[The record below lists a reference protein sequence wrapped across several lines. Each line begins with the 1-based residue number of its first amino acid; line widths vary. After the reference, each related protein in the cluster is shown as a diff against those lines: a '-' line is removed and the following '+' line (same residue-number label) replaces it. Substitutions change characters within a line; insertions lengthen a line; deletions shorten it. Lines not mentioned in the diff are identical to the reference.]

1 MVPGEQ
7 RMTGVESLDASRQAR
22 LVRLAGLA
30 AQALDAQAA
39 VLAFSGLDRC
49 WVHAPDWPMLAALA
63 DDQAFHAHVLAA
75 PDAIAVSDALCD
87 PRLASSP
94 LVTGAPGIRFCAG
107 VPLLASDQ
115 TRFGTLCVVAT
126 QPHRSE
132 PDQLAELQGIAE
144 LVVDQLELHRE
155 AMARAQAEATVAA
168 ERERLATVVESL
180 PFNFWMCDAAGRYV
194 LQNSVGQRAWG
205 AHVGLLPEET
215 AVPPDV
221 SARWAA
227 TNRRVL
233 AGETIRAET
242 CYLRGGEAIHVEEF
256 LAPVR
261 DATGTIWGLVGINL
275 DIGERRRAEERL
287 QASEARLRTAIES
300 LPFDFWI
307 CDAAG
312 RYIMNNA
319 TCRSHWGSHIGQTP
333 DESDVTPDVTG
344 LWAQTNQRVL
354 NGETLHYE
362 ATYGT
367 GAEARDVE
375 AILAPVQSEAGI
387 IGLVGVNIDITERKR
402 AEARIRHLAD
412 HDPLTGLPNRRMFQ
426 ERLSQAVSRGRR
438 NGELTALLLL
448 DLDAFKG
455 VNDALGHDAG
465 DAVLCEV
472 ATRLRAGR
480 RRHDTV
486 ARLGGDEFALILEG
500 LRQPRDAGHI
510 AAQILAALQQPFVHA
525 DREIGARGS
534 IGIALFPLD
543 ARDASDLVRH
553 ADSALYRAK
562 ASNRGGWQEFDA
574 AMRIQLDRRRGL
586 DADLRRALCRS
597 EFAVYYQ
604 PIVDLA
610 PDAPVS
616 FEALVRWRHPDR
628 GLLLPGEFLQVAEE
642 TGLAA
647 PLGDFVLRQA
657 AMDARRWTDAG
668 IRIGRIAVNMAA
680 PQFAGVDLDSAIG
693 QALADTGLPAELLEI
708 EVTEG
713 VFLGSN
719 VGVVADILGRLHRR
733 GVSIA
738 LDDFGTGYAS
748 LTHLRRF
755 PIDKLKIDRSFV
767 ADILE
772 DPNDAAIVRT
782 IIELGHSLG
791 LKIVA
796 EGVETQAQL
805 EFLTRHRCD
814 QMQGYLI
821 AAPAPAA
828 EAMERAAAHRP
839 VPMLP
844 ARRRLRG

>member
-1 MVPGEQ
+1 M
-7 RMTGVESLDASRQAR
+7 
-22 LVRLAGLA
+22 
-30 AQALDAQAA
+30 
-39 VLAFSGLDRC
+39 
-49 WVHAPDWPMLAALA
+49 
-63 DDQAFHAHVLAA
+63 
-75 PDAIAVSDALCD
+75 
-87 PRLASSP
+87 
-94 LVTGAPGIRFCAG
+94 
-107 VPLLASDQ
+107 
-115 TRFGTLCVVAT
+115 
-126 QPHRSE
+126 
-132 PDQLAELQGIAE
+132 
-144 LVVDQLELHRE
+144 
-155 AMARAQAEATVAA
+155 
-168 ERERLATVVESL
+168 
-180 PFNFWMCDAAGRYV
+180 
-194 LQNSVGQRAWG
+194 
-205 AHVGLLPEET
+205 
-215 AVPPDV
+215 
-221 SARWAA
+221 
-227 TNRRVL
+227 
-233 AGETIRAET
+233 
-242 CYLRGGEAIHVEEF
+242 
-256 LAPVR
+256 
-261 DATGTIWGLVGINL
+261 
-275 DIGERRRAEERL
+275 
-287 QASEARLRTAIES
+287 
-300 LPFDFWI
+300 
-307 CDAAG
+307 
-312 RYIMNNA
+312 
-319 TCRSHWGSHIGQTP
+319 
-333 DESDVTPDVTG
+333 
-344 LWAQTNQRVL
+344 
-354 NGETLHYE
+354 
-362 ATYGT
+362 
-367 GAEARDVE
+367 
-375 AILAPVQSEAGI
+375 
-387 IGLVGVNIDITERKR
+387 
-402 AEARIRHLAD
+402 
-412 HDPLTGLPNRRMFQ
+412 
-426 ERLSQAVSRGRR
+426 
-438 NGELTALLLL
+438 LLL

-500 LRQPRDAGHI
+500 LRQPRDAGHV
-510 AAQILAALQQPFVHA
+510 AAQILAALQPAFVHG
-525 DREIGARGS
+525 DREIAARGS

-586 DADLRRALCRS
+586 DADLRRALAGRS
-597 EFAVYYQ
+597 L
-604 PIVDLA
+604 PSTTSRSSIWH
-610 PDAPVS
+610 PMRPVS
-616 FEALVRWRHPDR
+616 FEALVRWRHPER

-657 AMDARRWTDAG
+657 AMDARRGPMRASASAGSPSTWRHRNSPAWTSTPPSA
-668 IRIGRIAVNMAA
+668 RRWPTPACRPSCWRSRLPKVSSSAA
-680 PQFAGVDLDSAIG
+680 MSAWSP
-693 QALADTGLPAELLEI
+693 T
-708 EVTEG
+708 
-713 VFLGSN
+713 FS
-719 VGVVADILGRLHRR
+719 VGCTRR

-767 ADILE
+767 ADILD

-839 VPMLP
+839 MPMLP